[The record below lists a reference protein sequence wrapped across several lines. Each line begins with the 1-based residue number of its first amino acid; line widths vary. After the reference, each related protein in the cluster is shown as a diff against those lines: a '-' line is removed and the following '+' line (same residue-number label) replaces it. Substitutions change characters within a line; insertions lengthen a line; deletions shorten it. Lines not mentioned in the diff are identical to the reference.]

1 MMTINETTLS
11 FLLED
16 CIKEFGTEKGEKFFQ
31 RTEQIYQN
39 LLDSADYKN
48 SEVIRE
54 HLQRKLFPPMAYYK
68 TLIAEGYDK
77 STALDYVKKETR
89 KAALAKKEKMQGL
102 ARMPFAYTIYRM
114 GVKKHM
120 KKNFPDE
127 GWETEWVRCDGRE
140 IHFDLRRCIY
150 WELSKLYKC
159 PELCCVYCEND
170 DIAFSGLLPKI
181 KFERTGTLGTGSSC
195 CDFHFI
201 KA

>member
-77 STALDYVKKETR
+77 STALDYVEKETR
-89 KAALAKKEKMQGL
+89 KAALAKKEKN
-102 ARMPFAYTIYRM
+102 ARAC
-114 GVKKHM
+114 
-120 KKNFPDE
+120 KNAL
-127 GWETEWVRCDGRE
+127 C
-140 IHFDLRRCIY
+140 
-150 WELSKLYKC
+150 LYH
-159 PELCCVYCEND
+159 
-170 DIAFSGLLPKI
+170 I
-181 KFERTGTLGTGSSC
+181 
-195 CDFHFI
+195 
-201 KA
+201 